1 MDTMD
6 RWSDSENRETL
17 RKSDQ
22 FLSDSS
28 LISSFYTESEC
39 NASMDNFSSSLI
51 FLCVPAT
58 MDGVKSKTCKITPIA
73 KMLPLCNFA
82 TVLVQG
88 WTGQIAWCGSKR
100 KLVPC
105 LKSQVS
111 CWTRLHCTGWE
122 LGWPGNNIQ
131 YTIYTLHAAD
141 NWITVAG
148 GGASLSR
155 LSGQCLG
162 GNMPSSACG
171 VYTMT
176 QCLEPGG
183 EG

>member
-1 MDTMD
+1 
-6 RWSDSENRETL
+6 
-17 RKSDQ
+17 
-22 FLSDSS
+22 
-28 LISSFYTESEC
+28 
-39 NASMDNFSSSLI
+39 MDNFSSSLI

-111 CWTRLHCTGWE
+111 CWTRLHRLGTG
-122 LGWPGNNIQ
+122 
-131 YTIYTLHAAD
+131 
-141 NWITVAG
+141 VAG
-148 GGASLSR
+148 
-155 LSGQCLG
+155 
-162 GNMPSSACG
+162 
-171 VYTMT
+171 
-176 QCLEPGG
+176 
-183 EG
+183 